1 MQKKWPLVL
10 IAGFMAALFL
20 PLGISRF
27 EKNGLTGVSTEKL
40 ADASA
45 FLAGRGEALTP
56 SGFLSGDAQQALD
69 SYVLE
74 NYPGRSTMIRMRN
87 QILYSVFRTP
97 PNNNITIGK
106 NRDLLSFSATGY
118 YLQYKGKKSREEARE
133 LLDKAEA
140 LDQLLEEHGIG
151 LYLFVTP
158 TKLHYYEEDLLPV
171 TKFLAPAR
179 QQSNYEMFREEL
191 AGRDLKCFDS
201 IRYIDEH
208 REEFDPRVPLFYK
221 TGTHWSIYVGNQV
234 AAAFGEW
241 LEKESGFRL
250 PEIEVTA
257 VPVETPDYPDADLFD
272 TFNVFS
278 KPYDTYYR
286 SEMTVLDPATD
297 APGFLCRG
305 SSFMGQSLSA
315 LIRAGYFGK
324 NVHMENTQ
332 IFTEQFTKNQ
342 VFTSYEETDMK
353 SLLTDIDVVVLEMNE
368 GSAMNLGLGLL
379 DYLLDHPEVLPDVMP
394 EKQEELQE
402 TLQETQPQETQSQE
416 TQSQEVQ
423 S

>member
-40 ADASA
+40 ADASS
-45 FLAGRGEALTP
+45 FMEGRRDALTV
-56 SGFLSGDAQQALD
+56 SGFMSGDAQQALD
-69 SYVLE
+69 TFVLE
-74 NYPGRSTMIRMRN
+74 NYPGRSDMIRMRN
-87 QILYSVFRTP
+87 QILYSVLRTP

-106 NRDLLSFSATGY
+106 NGELFSYSATGY
-118 YLQYKGKKSREEARE
+118 YLQYKGQQTRKEVQE
-133 LLDKAEA
+133 LLDKAQA
-140 LDQLLEEHGIG
+140 LDKLLEEHGIS

-171 TKFLAPAR
+171 TTFLAPPR
-179 QQSNYEMFREEL
+179 QESNYEMFREEL
-191 AGRDLKCFDS
+191 AYRELKCFDS
-201 IRYIDEH
+201 IKYIDEH

-221 TGTHWSIYVGNQV
+221 TGTHWSVYVGNKV

-241 LEKESGFRL
+241 LSEESGYRL
-250 PEIEVTA
+250 PRIQVTA
-257 VPVETPDYPDADLFD
+257 VPAETPDYPDADLFD

-278 KPYDTYYR
+278 EPYDTYYH
-286 SEMTVLDPATD
+286 SEVTVTDPVTD

-315 LIRAGYFGK
+315 LIYAGYFGK
-324 NVHMENTQ
+324 DVHMENTQ
-332 IFTEQFTKNQ
+332 IFTERFTENQ

-353 SLLTDIDVVVLEMNE
+353 TLLSDIDLVVLEMNE
-368 GSAMNLGLGLL
+368 GSALNLGLGLA
-379 DYLLDHPEVLPDVMP
+379 DYLLEHPEVLP
-394 EKQEELQE
+394 EKQQMKLPKERQAPWGRRTKL
-402 TLQETQPQETQSQE
+402 
-416 TQSQEVQ
+416 
-423 S
+423 